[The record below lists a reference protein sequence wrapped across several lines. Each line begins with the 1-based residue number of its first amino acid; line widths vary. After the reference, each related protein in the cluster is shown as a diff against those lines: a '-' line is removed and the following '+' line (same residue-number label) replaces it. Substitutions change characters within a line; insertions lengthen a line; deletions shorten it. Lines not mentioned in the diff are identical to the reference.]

1 MLRFER
7 VVSILASDE
16 PSRWVDVAYDGGYY
30 DQAHF
35 NRDFRALAGVT
46 PRQYAACIAPG
57 GRGVLA
63 A

>member
-1 MLRFER
+1 MT
-7 VVSILASDE
+7 
-16 PSRWVDVAYDGGYY
+16 SRWVDVAYDGGYY
-30 DQAHF
+30 NQAHF

-46 PRQYAACIAPG
+46 PSQYAACIAPG

>member
-1 MLRFER
+1 
-7 VVSILASDE
+7 VSVLSGAD

-46 PRQYAACIAPG
+46 PSRYLACIDAD